1 MDATNFQA
9 AAIAVLR
16 SAVGWQSA
24 IGRRLGV
31 ESRTVRRWLKGGQTP
46 DWVDEKLAELM
57 GARELSPWPRDEW
70 VVGDGLTAD
79 GRRRE
84 YIVHLMPPRFVARI
98 VACTEDGLPEE
109 EEHPA
114 DILSG
119 TVYVADQLTLLC
131 EIDWIDQVDPGQV
144 THLLEAAAD
153 AIEEINDRSVADG

>member
-1 MDATNFQA
+1 MDADEFQA

-24 IGRRLGV
+24 ISRRLGV
-31 ESRTVRRWLKGGQTP
+31 ESRTVRRWLKDGQTP

-57 GARELSPWPRDEW
+57 GARELSQWPRDEW

-79 GRRRE
+79 GRHRE

-98 VACTEDGLPEE
+98 VACTEDGLPEQE
-109 EEHPA
+109 ELPA

-119 TVYVADQLTLLC
+119 TVYGADRLTLLC
-131 EIDWIDQVDPGQV
+131 EIDWIDQVDPGHV
-144 THLLEAAAD
+144 THLLEAAAN
-153 AIEEINDRSVADG
+153 AIEEINERSAG